1 MTTKRSKKAKR
12 ASIKSSSSSDEVQKK
27 SWREQLLPLTLTLL
41 AAGLLM
47 IFGAV
52 LDIVVWISPPA
63 QALLGGLFVLISFV
77 LSNALQKQWNLALG
91 WLLLGAAI
99 WLWLSWLG
107 TWMRGLAYLLGGV
120 GLFLLAKEF
129 MRRFWQQQ
137 GQKVK
142 KKG

>member
-1 MTTKRSKKAKR
+1 
-12 ASIKSSSSSDEVQKK
+12 
-27 SWREQLLPLTLTLL
+27 
-41 AAGLLM
+41 M